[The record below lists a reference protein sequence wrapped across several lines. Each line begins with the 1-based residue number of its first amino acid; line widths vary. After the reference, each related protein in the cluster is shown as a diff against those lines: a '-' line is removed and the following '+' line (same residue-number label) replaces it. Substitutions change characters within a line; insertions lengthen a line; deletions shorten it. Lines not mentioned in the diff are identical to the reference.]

1 MNRPFSLPSLIIV
14 LILHA
19 GLIVLAVTALP
30 TQLNSPPDQTS
41 IAVQLLPVQE
51 KEMPVQS
58 APTPPVPVPPP
69 AATPPEQKPAEPK
82 PAPKSKPKAAP
93 KPRAAREPASSNV
106 KAPAPLPP
114 AAPTIPSNEPIQ
126 PAPPVAAAAP
136 QAPAVSAPPA
146 KTSVYI
152 SAEYAAS
159 NAKPVYPAMS
169 KRYGEQGTVV
179 LRVLVNADG
188 TAAQVEINS
197 SSGYPLLDESARAAV
212 QRWRFR
218 PATSNGKP
226 IADWFLIPIPFK
238 LQN

>member
-30 TQLNSPPDQTS
+30 TQFDSLPDQTS
-41 IAVQLLPVQE
+41 IAVQLLPAQE
-51 KEMPVQS
+51 KEMPEQA
-58 APTPPVPVPPP
+58 APAPRLPTPPP
-69 AATPPEQKPAEPK
+69 AASPPEQKPAEPK
-82 PAPKSKPKAAP
+82 PVPKPKAAP
-93 KPRAAREPASSNV
+93 KPRATREPALPDV
-106 KAPAPLPP
+106 KAPVVSPA
-114 AAPTIPSNEPIQ
+114 AAPTVPSAEPIQ
-126 PAPPVAAAAP
+126 SAPPVAAAAP
-136 QAPAVSAPPA
+136 QTPVVSAPPV
-146 KTSVYI
+146 KTGVYI
-152 SAEYAAS
+152 SAEYAAT
-159 NAKPVYPAMS
+159 NVKPAYPAMS

-188 TAAQVEINS
+188 TAGEVKIKTT
-197 SSGYPLLDESARAAV
+197 SGYPLLDESARTAV

-218 PATSNGKP
+218 PATSDGKP